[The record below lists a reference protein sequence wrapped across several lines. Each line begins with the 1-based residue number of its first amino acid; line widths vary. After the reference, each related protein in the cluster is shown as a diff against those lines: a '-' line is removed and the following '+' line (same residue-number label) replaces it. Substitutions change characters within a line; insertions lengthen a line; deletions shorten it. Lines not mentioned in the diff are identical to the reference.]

1 MFFEEGVFTLILLPK
16 IYDLLHKNETG
27 EEDNE
32 YSDLAPIDNIEE
44 NSEYLKALHWAINR
58 KKVKNIALAGPY
70 GSGKSSIIET
80 YLKQHDEIRKKSLRV
95 SMATFIENETDE
107 DGNYKKIPYFSLN
120 ITTNPIFHKIC
131 FCT

>member
-16 IYDLLHKNETG
+16 IYDLLHKNETD

-58 KKVKNIALAGPY
+58 KK
-70 GSGKSSIIET
+70 
-80 YLKQHDEIRKKSLRV
+80 
-95 SMATFIENETDE
+95 
-107 DGNYKKIPYFSLN
+107 
-120 ITTNPIFHKIC
+120 
-131 FCT
+131 